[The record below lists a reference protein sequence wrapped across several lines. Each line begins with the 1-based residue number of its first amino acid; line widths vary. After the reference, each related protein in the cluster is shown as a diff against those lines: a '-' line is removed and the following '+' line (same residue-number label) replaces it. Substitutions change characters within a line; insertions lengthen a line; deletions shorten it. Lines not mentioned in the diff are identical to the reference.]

1 MNYLLWK
8 GEELLIVIFFGGVVD
23 CLNMI
28 SMNFFKY
35 GDIGLFLGKYLRKLL
50 IFLEKEVLESVEII
64 WVMVVGV
71 GLYIVE
77 ISGSMIVYCE

>member
-1 MNYLLWK
+1 M
-8 GEELLIVIFFGGVVD
+8 VD